1 VSDEANEL
9 GEVLSFMRA
18 LWAVDHG
25 LQSVSKRMEDR
36 LGVTGPQRLV
46 LRMIGRFPKIA
57 AGELAE
63 LLHVHP
69 STLTGVLKRLEK
81 RDMLVRKPDPGDA
94 RRALF
99 VLTARGRAADQTRS
113 GTVEA
118 AVRRGIGLVSDSE
131 RAVALKVLTVLV
143 AELARDPDPQ
153 ERPQRRKPSKS
164 SRVR

>member
-1 VSDEANEL
+1 
-9 GEVLSFMRA
+9 MRV

-69 STLTGVLKRLEK
+69 STLTGVLKRLEM

-118 AVRRGIGLVSDSE
+118 AVRRGLGLVSDSE
-131 RAVALKVLTVLV
+131 RATALKVLTVLIG
-143 AELARDPDPQ
+143 ELARDPEPAD
-153 ERPQRRKPSKS
+153 RQRRKPSKS
-164 SRVR
+164 SKVR